1 MGGGGQAKHPPESSS
16 SLYPVLPQC
25 QCSQCIPSPS
35 KQMRMSD
42 SPWGETN
49 RSVGQLWV
57 LASSEQPMT
66 GHRAHSRDTCGCNPP
81 QPPISN
87 LLPPPPGGLW
97 TSPSTKLGNYGGDH
111 PGEKTSDDA
120 SGDRTPDPCPNSPDN
135 SKTRKLRGKSMTC
148 AR

>member
-87 LLPPPPGGLW
+87 LLHPPLGGCGRAPPPSWEIMEGTTPGKKPVMTPRG
-97 TSPSTKLGNYGGDH
+97 TGR
-111 PGEKTSDDA
+111 
-120 SGDRTPDPCPNSPDN
+120 RTHAQILPTTPRPEN
-135 SKTRKLRGKSMTC
+135 
-148 AR
+148 